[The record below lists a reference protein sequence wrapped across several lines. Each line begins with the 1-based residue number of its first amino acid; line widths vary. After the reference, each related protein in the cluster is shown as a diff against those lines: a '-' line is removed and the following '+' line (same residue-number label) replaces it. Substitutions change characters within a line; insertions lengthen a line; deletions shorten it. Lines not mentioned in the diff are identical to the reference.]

1 MGFRV
6 AFTSVAPIFFIL
18 CAAYLLGV
26 AQRSQGMLVVQ
37 AFSGSEW
44 VAREVGYRMLQVSD
58 GCAADDFLPAS
69 PIGFVVAGWEN
80 TATITQHERVIDLL
94 VELGCVINA
103 TGSRGLSALHSA
115 VLFGNARAVS
125 SMLQRGADSSR
136 IVTLPAGHQNAQI
149 DLDVVELAYFLDK
162 GPDENRGAVIEIL
175 ENHTH

>member
-1 MGFRV
+1 
-6 AFTSVAPIFFIL
+6 
-18 CAAYLLGV
+18 
-26 AQRSQGMLVVQ
+26 MLVVQ
-37 AFSGSEW
+37 ALSDSEW
-44 VAREVGYRMLQVSD
+44 VAREIGYRMLQVSD
-58 GCAADDFLPAS
+58 GCAVDDFLPAS
-69 PIGFVVAGWEN
+69 PIDFVVAGWEN
-80 TATITQHERVIDLL
+80 TATITEHERVIDLL

-175 ENHTH
+175 ENHTQ